1 MDALRLPVFLMV
13 LLALAGCESP
23 DPLAGSHEP
32 LAVGSEV
39 LVYRDTRY
47 GVPGNDDP
55 NKIRVTFPDYKR
67 HAIGLELIPVGTKVR
82 VVDDPEGDKFKRPV
96 KVMMLEGEF
105 SGELGT
111 IPRENLK
118 LVAK

>member
-1 MDALRLPVFLMV
+1 
-13 LLALAGCESP
+13 
-23 DPLAGSHEP
+23 
-32 LAVGSEV
+32 
-39 LVYRDTRY
+39 
-47 GVPGNDDP
+47 
-55 NKIRVTFPDYKR
+55 
-67 HAIGLELIPVGTKVR
+67 